1 MTKTTCHHCT
11 IWINSKSSLKWR
23 SKYLNKCLFTITW
36 RKQFSCHA
44 GCQEVSRCHTRGES
58 EDSVAHRRRS
68 TQTRGSKPGFETQGR
83 CHQKSKTGAREIT
96 DVLQKIGVRTI
107 RTFLVY
113 ERGRSSSVRPGM
125 VLKEALD
132 PHCLKAPSRF
142 IRTTQNPPRNYS
154 SCSLLLRV
162 GKENNDF
169 SLPLV
174 FSLSYN
180 PIKSK
185 GFPEENH
192 KFVNFLSWFSNPQS
206 YCSACPWSVN
216 PLTTVIRLKRCGLMM
231 ILNTQQ
237 HTALIV
243 SLYWQFWLK
252 STFGTLHKTLFPAD
266 T

>member
-1 MTKTTCHHCT
+1 M
-11 IWINSKSSLKWR
+11 
-23 SKYLNKCLFTITW
+23 FTITW
-36 RKQFSCHA
+36 RKQFSCNA

-125 VLKEALD
+125 VLKVALD

-154 SCSLLLRV
+154 PCSLLLRV

-169 SLPLV
+169 SLPLC
-174 FSLSYN
+174 FFF
-180 PIKSK
+180 II
-185 GFPEENH
+185 
-192 KFVNFLSWFSNPQS
+192 QS
-206 YCSACPWSVN
+206 YQ
-216 PLTTVIRLKRCGLMM
+216 IKRLSGG
-231 ILNTQQ
+231 
-237 HTALIV
+237 
-243 SLYWQFWLK
+243 K
-252 STFGTLHKTLFPAD
+252 S
-266 T
+266 